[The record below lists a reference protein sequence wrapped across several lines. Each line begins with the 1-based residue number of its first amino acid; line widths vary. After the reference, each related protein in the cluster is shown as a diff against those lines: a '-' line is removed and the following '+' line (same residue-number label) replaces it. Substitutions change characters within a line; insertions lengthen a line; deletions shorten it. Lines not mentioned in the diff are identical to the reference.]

1 MVREVWVRCPSRD
14 CDGRIL
20 VRFEFIPGERRTWHY
35 PGSPPS
41 LDVWE
46 ITSAD
51 DDCTCEPEEISD
63 EDLQEAVSDAIADGA
78 LYD

>member
-1 MVREVWVRCPSRD
+1 MIAEVWVRCPGRE
-14 CDGRIL
+14 CDGSIA
-20 VRFEFIPGERRTWHY
+20 VKFEAIPGEPRTRHY

-46 ITSAD
+46 VVSAD
-51 DDCTCEPEEISD
+51 EDCDCDPDDLSE
-63 EDLQEAVSDAIADGA
+63 EDLLDAVADAVADGA